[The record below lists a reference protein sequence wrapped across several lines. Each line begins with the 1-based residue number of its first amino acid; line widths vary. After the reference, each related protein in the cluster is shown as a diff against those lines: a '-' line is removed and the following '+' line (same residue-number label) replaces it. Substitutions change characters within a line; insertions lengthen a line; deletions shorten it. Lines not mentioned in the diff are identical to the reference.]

1 MDRELVEIDGRRFA
15 VRRVPGPR
23 GPSLEV
29 YLERGLAARLGPWTL
44 DAHLAALDRHTCLE
58 GQAPRLAA
66 GALAAELLARTSD
79 APLDDDTLAALL
91 PLALWWAGGAAPPA
105 QLDPGGGL
113 ELSAGRAGLRPW
125 SSLARARALDACTD
139 PHTGAL
145 QVGGYL
151 RAMIAASVAAPFDP
165 FALAGDDAALLLDA
179 VVDLNAPQTDM
190 SDGPGS
196 TELARATLRLCRAL
210 GWTPG
215 QVWSAPA
222 AEVDRL
228 LALLDRVEAP
238 APRPAPPPR
247 PAHASRLAAFPD
259 AVIIEVGEG

>member
-91 PLALWWAGGAAPPA
+91 PLALWWAGGDAPPA
-105 QLDPGGGL
+105 RPGPDGAL
-113 ELSAGRAGLRPW
+113 ALSVGRAA
-125 SSLARARALDACTD
+125 SSPASASGSKGAATEAAIIARR
-139 PHTGAL
+139 
-145 QVGGYL
+145 
-151 RAMIAASVAAPFDP
+151 
-165 FALAGDDAALLLDA
+165 
-179 VVDLNAPQTDM
+179 
-190 SDGPGS
+190 
-196 TELARATLRLCRAL
+196 
-210 GWTPG
+210 
-215 QVWSAPA
+215 
-222 AEVDRL
+222 
-228 LALLDRVEAP
+228 
-238 APRPAPPPR
+238 
-247 PAHASRLAAFPD
+247 
-259 AVIIEVGEG
+259 